1 MQSLKILL
9 YGRVH
14 GVGLRYFA
22 AQLALKYFMCGYV
35 KNNSDNSVE
44 ILLQGSED
52 NIRRFRNELFHGN
65 GIIRIEDIKEERVE
79 EESLNDFT
87 IRY

>member
-1 MQSLKILL
+1 M
-9 YGRVH
+9 
-14 GVGLRYFA
+14 
-22 AQLALKYFMCGYV
+22 

>member
-1 MQSLKILL
+1 MQSYKMLL
-9 YGRVH
+9 YGRVQ

-22 AQLALKYFMCGYV
+22 AQLASKYSMCGYV
-35 KNNSDNSVE
+35 KNNSDSSVE
-44 ILLQGSED
+44 IMLQGSDD

-65 GIIRIEDIKEERVE
+65 RIIRIEDIKEERVDG
-79 EESLNDFT
+79 ESLKDFT